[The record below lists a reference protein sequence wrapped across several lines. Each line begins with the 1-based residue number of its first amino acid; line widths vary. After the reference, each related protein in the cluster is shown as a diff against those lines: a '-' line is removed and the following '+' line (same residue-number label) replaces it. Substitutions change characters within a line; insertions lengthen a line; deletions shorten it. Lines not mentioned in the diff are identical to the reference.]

1 MNNIHRF
8 TILALAITLALPAA
22 VATPP
27 RSSVSESRGYQN
39 CLAAA
44 EGAVDMRHVASNYYI
59 YEDDDSRRYYMNGF
73 ALIGGA
79 STEVRIDCLT
89 TFGGRRVESLS
100 VAPGVFVGRQ
110 VEHPAVVST
119 D

>member
-1 MNNIHRF
+1 MNNTHLLIV
-8 TILALAITLALPAA
+8 LAVAGVLALPASA
-22 VATPP
+22 TTPP
-27 RSSVSESRGYQN
+27 RSSLSESRGYQN

-44 EGAVDMRHVASNYYI
+44 EGAMDMRHVASTYYI

-73 ALIGGA
+73 ALIDGA
-79 STEVRIDCLT
+79 STEVKIDCLT
-89 TFGGRRVESLS
+89 TFGGRRIESLS

-110 VEHPAVVST
+110 VEHPSLVST